1 MNSAFDCL
9 QVAWPISCP
18 QCQHQCLHVLAGVF
32 TKMWSLH
39 RGADAARAAQVTVL
53 QIAALKKVSK
63 GTRVL
68 LLDRN
73 GGGAKAIA
81 RELTRRGFRK
91 VFVVQGGFS
100 GWTSSKL
107 QTKLSSTVC
116 PARCAVPPCKLPP
129 TRSVHQA
136 GRRIKPELSS
146 TARPARC
153 SVPPCTL
160 PSTCSAHQAG

>member
-1 MNSAFDCL
+1 M
-9 QVAWPISCP
+9 
-18 QCQHQCLHVLAGVF
+18 
-32 TKMWSLH
+32 
-39 RGADAARAAQVTVL
+39 L

-107 QTKLSSTVC
+107 QTKLSSTAR
-116 PARCAVPPCKLPP
+116 PARCAVPQYRLYS
-129 TRSVHQA
+129 SVHKSLVKIA
-136 GRRIKPELSS
+136 ELCQGGAQH
-146 TARPARC
+146 TRHRAECLWKA
-153 SVPPCTL
+153 L
-160 PSTCSAHQAG
+160 QLTCLGTYNRYSWHASKE

>member
-1 MNSAFDCL
+1 M
-9 QVAWPISCP
+9 
-18 QCQHQCLHVLAGVF
+18 
-32 TKMWSLH
+32 
-39 RGADAARAAQVTVL
+39 L

-107 QTKLSSTVC
+107 QTKLSSTAR
-116 PARCAVPPCKLPP
+116 PRSLRCAPMQLPP
-129 TRSVHQA
+129 THSLHQA
-136 GRRIKPELSS
+136 GR
-146 TARPARC
+146 
-153 SVPPCTL
+153 
-160 PSTCSAHQAG
+160 